1 MLFLGMGAAILAVV
15 IIQIVTVL
23 RTNRRPRI
31 TTEELDLG
39 SHYKGTIFKNLTKE
53 ARADLFC
60 RL

>member
-39 SHYKGTIFKNLTKE
+39 SHYKGTILRT
-53 ARADLFC
+53 
-60 RL
+60 